1 MILGASVYDIIS
13 TTNSVGQL
21 MKNRAA
27 TNIGRCNGSARAKMA
42 GGNFVEEDAAEVDLT
57 NKNDLFK
64 EYPT

>member
-1 MILGASVYDIIS
+1 
-13 TTNSVGQL
+13 